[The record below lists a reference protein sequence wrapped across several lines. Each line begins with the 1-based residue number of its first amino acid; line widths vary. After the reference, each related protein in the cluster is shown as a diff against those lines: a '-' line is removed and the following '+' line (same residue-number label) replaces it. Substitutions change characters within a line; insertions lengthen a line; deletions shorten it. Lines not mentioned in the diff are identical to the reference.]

1 MWRRCQKN
9 KRRFEFKIQRN
20 EYRNLSHSESFDFVD
35 EINATYLNFI
45 FILVQFKVLV
55 SSLA

>member
-45 FILVQFKVLV
+45 FILV
-55 SSLA
+55 